1 MNNFLSFFYYF
12 HFIQRTNSIF
22 IVKIFTVDRFYNNR
36 NVNFV
41 FQLINKLSTTV
52 DVKQFE
58 TAKLKENR
66 SKNRYSNI
74 LPGEF

>member
-22 IVKIFTVDRFYNNR
+22 IVKIVTVDRFYNNR

>member
-1 MNNFLSFFYYF
+1 M
-12 HFIQRTNSIF
+12 IQRTNSIL
-22 IVKIFTVDRFYNNR
+22 IDKSLMLIGFTIIEVLTLL
-36 NVNFV
+36 V
-41 FQLINKLSTTV
+41 FQLINKLSTVV
-52 DVKQFE
+52 DEKHFE

>member
-1 MNNFLSFFYYF
+1 M
-12 HFIQRTNSIF
+12 IQRTNSIL
-22 IVKIFTVDRFYNNR
+22 IDKSLMLIGFTIIEMLTLL
-36 NVNFV
+36 V
-41 FQLINKLSTTV
+41 FQLINKLSTVV
-52 DVKQFE
+52 DEKHFE

>member
-1 MNNFLSFFYYF
+1 MNNFESYL
-12 HFIQRTNSIF
+12 FIIYILYKVPIQFSQLD
-22 IVKIFTVDRFYNNR
+22 FTADRFYNNR
-36 NVNFV
+36 NFV
-41 FQLINKLSTTV
+41 LQIINKLSTVV
-52 DVKQFE
+52 DEKHFE